1 MGGRCSMS
9 QVNQQTSGKASRRE
23 RLKDKVALIVGAGR
37 GIGEAT
43 ALRFA
48 AEGAKLILAARTA
61 PELQA
66 VTEIVKAAGGTAH
79 FVVTDVTAPPEV
91 ASLVQKSIEL
101 FGRIDILVNA
111 AGTYGPIGR
120 AWDVDAKEW
129 ANTFSA
135 NLFGPF
141 LLCQLVL
148 PHMIRAGRGKI
159 INFSGGGATSPLCR
173 FSAYGVSK
181 AAVVRFTET
190 LAEELKEFNVQVNA
204 IAPGAVDTK
213 LQDSVLAAGEKAG
226 DLLQRIRRLRET
238 GEGGTPREV
247 PAELSVFLASDDS
260 RNLTG
265 RLISAPNDKWES
277 WTEQRLAEI
286 MAKPWFTLRR
296 LDSFTLRPLLEDM
309 RAEAATAHTNRR

>member
-1 MGGRCSMS
+1 MSLYKKRVGSKVGGPL
-9 QVNQQTSGKASRRE
+9 
-23 RLKDKVALIVGAGR
+23 RLQDRVALIVGAGR
-37 GIGEAT
+37 GIGEAI
-43 ALRFA
+43 AVRFA
-48 AEGAKLILAARTA
+48 AEGARLILAARNA
-61 PELQA
+61 RELETVA
-66 VTEIVKAAGGTAH
+66 KRITAAGGTAL
-79 FVVTDVTAPPEV
+79 VVATDVTAPEQV
-91 ASLVQKSIEL
+91 TNLVQKSIET
-101 FGRIDILVNA
+101 FGQVDILVNA

-120 AWDVDAKEW
+120 AWEVDAQEW
-129 ANTFSA
+129 ANTFSV
-135 NLFGPF
+135 NLFSSF
-141 LLCQLVL
+141 LLCQRVV

-190 LAEELKEFNVQVNA
+190 LAEELKEFNIQVNA

-213 LQDSVLAAGEKAG
+213 LQDSVMAAGEKAG
-226 DLLQRIRRLRET
+226 DLLQRISRLRET

-260 RNLTG
+260 GNLTG

-277 WTEQRLAEI
+277 WTDERLAEI

>member
-1 MGGRCSMS
+1 MS
-9 QVNQQTSGKASRRE
+9 LQNEKSHSKALVPA
-23 RLKDKVALIVGAGR
+23 RLQDKVALVVGAGR
-37 GIGEAT
+37 GIGEAI

-48 AEGAKLILAARTA
+48 AEGARLILAARTA
-61 PELQA
+61 PELHA
-66 VTEIVKAAGGTAH
+66 VTERVKAAGGIAH

-91 ASLVQKSIEL
+91 AFLVEKSIEL
-101 FGRIDILVNA
+101 FGRLDILVNA
-111 AGTYGPIGR
+111 VGTYGPIGR
-120 AWDVDAKEW
+120 VWEVEAREW

-141 LLCQLVL
+141 LLCQSVL

-181 AAVVRFTET
+181 AALVRLTET
-190 LAEELKEFNVQVNA
+190 LAEEVKEFNIQVNA

-213 LQDSVLAAGEKAG
+213 LQDSVLAAGERAG

-247 PAELSVFLASDDS
+247 PAELAVFLASDDS

-277 WTEQRLAEI
+277 WTDERIEQV
-286 MAKPWFTLRR
+286 MSQPWFTLRR
-296 LDSFTLRPLLEDM
+296 MDPFTLRPLLEEM
-309 RAEAATAHTNRR
+309 RAEATTAQASSR

>member
-1 MGGRCSMS
+1 MS
-9 QVNQQTSGKASRRE
+9 QQNQQISSKASGSA
-23 RLKDKVALIVGAGR
+23 RLQNKVALVVGAGR
-37 GIGEAT
+37 GIGEAI

-48 AEGAKLILAARTA
+48 AEGAKLILAARSAT
-61 PELQA
+61 ELQA
-66 VTEIVKAAGGTAH
+66 VSEIVKAAGGTAH

-120 AWDVDAKEW
+120 AWEVDAKEW

-141 LLCQLVL
+141 LLCQSVL

-181 AAVVRFTET
+181 AAVVRLTET
-190 LAEELKEFNVQVNA
+190 LAEEVKEFNIQVNA

-213 LQDSVLAAGEKAG
+213 LQDSVLAAGERAG

-247 PAELSVFLASDDS
+247 PAELALFLASDDS

-277 WTEQRLAEI
+277 WTDERIAQV
-286 MAKPWFTLRR
+286 MSQPWFTLRR
-296 LDSFTLRPLLEDM
+296 MDPYTLCPLLEEM
-309 RAEAATAHTNRR
+309 RAEAATAQANRR

>member
-1 MGGRCSMS
+1 MTQQEKPVGSNVGG
-9 QVNQQTSGKASRRE
+9 QA
-23 RLKDKVALIVGAGR
+23 RLQDRVALIVGAGR
-37 GIGEAT
+37 GIGET
-43 ALRFA
+43 IALRFA
-48 AEGAKLILAARTA
+48 AEGARLILAARTA
-61 PELQA
+61 RELETVA
-66 VTEIVKAAGGTAH
+66 EKIRSAGGTAH
-79 FVVTDVTAPPEV
+79 FATADVTASEQV
-91 ASLVQKSIEL
+91 TNLVKKTIET
-101 FGRIDILVNA
+101 FGQIDILVNA

-120 AWDVDAKEW
+120 AWEIDAQEW
-129 ANTFSA
+129 ANTFSV

-141 LLCQLVL
+141 LLCQTVL

-190 LAEELKEFNVQVNA
+190 LAQELKEFNIQVNA

-247 PAELSVFLASDDS
+247 PAALAAFLASDDS
-260 RNLTG
+260 GNLTG

-277 WTEQRLAEI
+277 WTDERLTQI
-286 MAKPWFTLRR
+286 MSKAWFTLRR
-296 LDSFTLRPLLEDM
+296 LDSFTLRPLLEEM
-309 RAEAATAHTNRR
+309 RAEAATAQANRS

>member
-1 MGGRCSMS
+1 MT
-9 QVNQQTSGKASRRE
+9 QQNKQTGSKTSGRI
-23 RLKDKVALIVGAGR
+23 RLQDKVALIVGAGR
-37 GIGEAT
+37 GIGEAI

-48 AEGAKLILAARTA
+48 AEGAKLMLAARTA
-61 PELQA
+61 QELEA
-66 VTEIVKAAGGTAH
+66 VAEAVNSEGGTAR
-79 FVVTDVTAPPEV
+79 FVVTDVTAPLEV

-120 AWDVDAKEW
+120 VWEVDGREW

-159 INFSGGGATSPLCR
+159 INFSGGGATSALCR

-181 AAVVRFTET
+181 AAVVRLTET
-190 LAEELKEFNVQVNA
+190 LAEEVKEFNIQVNA

-213 LQDSVLAAGEKAG
+213 LQDSVLAAGERAG

-247 PAELSVFLASDDS
+247 PADLALFLASDDS

-277 WTEQRLAEI
+277 WTDERIEQV
-286 MAKPWFTLRR
+286 MSQPWFTLRR
-296 LDSFTLRPLLEDM
+296 MDPFTLRPFLEEM
-309 RAEAATAHTNRR
+309 RAEAATAQANRR

>member
-1 MGGRCSMS
+1 MS
-9 QVNQQTSGKASRRE
+9 QQKEQTRSTASGRA
-23 RLKDKVALIVGAGR
+23 RLHDKVALIVGAGR
-37 GIGEAT
+37 GIGET
-43 ALRFA
+43 IALRFA
-48 AEGAKLILAARTA
+48 AEGGKLILAARTA

-66 VTEIVKAAGGTAH
+66 VAERVETAGGTAH
-79 FVVTDVTAPPEV
+79 FVVTDVTAPLEV
-91 ASLVQKSIEL
+91 ALLVQKSIEL

-120 AWDVDAKEW
+120 AWEVDAKEW

-181 AAVVRFTET
+181 TAVVRLTET
-190 LAEELKEFNVQVNA
+190 LAEEVKEFNIQVNA

-213 LQDSVLAAGEKAG
+213 LQDSVLAAGERAG

-247 PAELSVFLASDDS
+247 PAELAVFLASDDS
-260 RNLTG
+260 CKLTG
-265 RLISAPNDKWES
+265 RLISAPNDNWES
-277 WTEQRLAEI
+277 WTDERIEQV
-286 MAKPWFTLRR
+286 MSQPWFTLRR
-296 LDSFTLRPLLEDM
+296 MDPFTLRPLLEEM
-309 RAEAATAHTNRR
+309 RAEAATAQGARR

>member
-1 MGGRCSMS
+1 MS
-9 QVNQQTSGKASRRE
+9 QQNEETRSKASGRS
-23 RLKDKVALIVGAGR
+23 RLLDRVALIVGAGR
-37 GIGEAT
+37 GIGEAI

-48 AEGAKLILAARTA
+48 AEGAKLILAARSA
-61 PELQA
+61 AELQA
-66 VTEIVKAAGGTAH
+66 VSEIVKAQGGTAQ
-79 FVVTDVTAPPEV
+79 FVVTDVTVPSEV

-120 AWDVDAKEW
+120 TWEVDAKEW
-129 ANTFSA
+129 ANTFTV

-141 LLCQLVL
+141 LLCQTVL

-181 AAVVRFTET
+181 AAVVRLTET
-190 LAEELKEFNVQVNA
+190 LAEEVKEFNIQINA

-213 LQDSVLAAGEKAG
+213 LQDSVLAAGERAG

-247 PAELSVFLASDDS
+247 PAELAVFLASDDS
-260 RNLTG
+260 RTLTG

-277 WTEQRLAEI
+277 WTDERIRQV
-286 MAKPWFTLRR
+286 MSQPWFTLRR
-296 LDSFTLRPLLEDM
+296 MDPFTLRPLLEEM
-309 RAEAATAHTNRR
+309 RAEAAAAP

>member
-1 MGGRCSMS
+1 MS
-9 QVNQQTSGKASRRE
+9 QQNQKAGGKAGRSA
-23 RLKDKVALIVGAGR
+23 RLQDRVAVIVGAGR
-37 GIGEAT
+37 GIGEAI

-48 AEGAKLILAARTA
+48 AEGAKLVLAARTA

-66 VTEIVKAAGGTAH
+66 VAELVNTAGGTAN

-120 AWDVDAKEW
+120 VWEVDAREW
-129 ANTFSA
+129 ATTFSA
-135 NLFGPF
+135 ILFGPF

-181 AAVVRFTET
+181 AAVVRLTET
-190 LAEELKEFNVQVNA
+190 LAEEVKEFNIQVNA

-213 LQDSVLAAGEKAG
+213 LQDLVLAAGERAG

-247 PAELSVFLASDDS
+247 PAELALFLASDAS
-260 RNLTG
+260 RDLTG

-277 WTEQRLAEI
+277 WTNERIAQI
-286 MAKPWFTLRR
+286 MSQPWFTLRR
-296 LDSFTLRPLLEDM
+296 MDPFTLRPFLEEM
-309 RAEAATAHTNRR
+309 RAEDATAQGEKKVM

>member
-1 MGGRCSMS
+1 MS
-9 QVNQQTSGKASRRE
+9 QEKEQSRGKAVGRA
-23 RLKDKVALIVGAGR
+23 RLRDKVALIVGAGR
-37 GIGEAT
+37 GIGEAI

-48 AEGAKLILAARTA
+48 AEGAKLMLASRTA

-66 VTEIVKAAGGTAH
+66 VTDLLKAAGGTAH

-120 AWDVDAKEW
+120 VWEVDAKKW

-141 LLCQLVL
+141 LLCQSVL

-159 INFSGGGATSPLCR
+159 INFSGGGATSPLCC

-181 AAVVRFTET
+181 AAVVRLTET
-190 LAEELKEFNVQVNA
+190 LAEEVKDFNIQVNA

-213 LQDSVLAAGEKAG
+213 LQDAVLAAGERAG
-226 DLLQRIRRLRET
+226 ELLPRIRRLRET
-238 GEGGTPREV
+238 GEGGTPREL
-247 PAELSVFLASDDS
+247 PAELAVFLASDDS
-260 RNLTG
+260 RDLTG

-277 WTEQRLAEI
+277 WTDERIAQV
-286 MAKPWFTLRR
+286 MSQQWFTLRR
-296 LDSFTLRPLLEDM
+296 MDPFTLRPLLEEM
-309 RAEAATAHTNRR
+309 RAEAATAQGNKR

>member
-1 MGGRCSMS
+1 MTQRER
-9 QVNQQTSGKASRRE
+9 QTSSKASGYA
-23 RLKDKVALIVGAGR
+23 RLQDKAALIVGAGR
-37 GIGEAT
+37 GIGEAI

-48 AEGAKLILAARTA
+48 SEGARLILAARTA
-61 PELQA
+61 PELEA
-66 VTEIVKAAGGTAH
+66 VAEGVRTAGGTAH
-79 FVVTDVTAPPEV
+79 FVATDVTAPGEV
-91 ASLVQKSIEL
+91 AYLVQKSIEA
-101 FGRIDILVNA
+101 FGHIDILVNA

-120 AWDVDAKEW
+120 VWEIDAHEW
-129 ANTFSA
+129 ANTFSV

-141 LLCQLVL
+141 LLCQAVL

-173 FSAYGVSK
+173 FTAYGVSK

-190 LAEELKEFNVQVNA
+190 LADELKEFNIQVNA

-238 GEGGTPREV
+238 GEGGTPPEI
-247 PAELSVFLASDDS
+247 PAELAVFLASGDS
-260 RNLTG
+260 GNLSG

-277 WTEQRLAEI
+277 WTDERLAEI
-286 MAKPWFTLRR
+286 MSKPWFTLRR
-296 LDSFTLRPLLEDM
+296 LDPFTLLPLLEEM
-309 RAEAATAHTNRR
+309 RAEAATAQANSR

>member
-1 MGGRCSMS
+1 MS
-9 QVNQQTSGKASRRE
+9 QQNQQSSCKASGST
-23 RLKDKVALIVGAGR
+23 RLQNKVALVVGAGR
-37 GIGEAT
+37 GIGEAI

-61 PELQA
+61 PELKT
-66 VTEIVKAAGGTAH
+66 VTELVNARSGTAN
-79 FVVTDVTAPPEV
+79 FVVADVTAPPEV

-120 AWDVDAKEW
+120 AWEVDAKEW
-129 ANTFSA
+129 ENTFSA

-141 LLCQLVL
+141 LMCQSVL

-181 AAVVRFTET
+181 AALVRLTET
-190 LAEELKEFNVQVNA
+190 LAEEVKEFNIQVNA

-213 LQDSVLAAGEKAG
+213 LQDSVLAAGERAG

-238 GEGGTPREV
+238 GEGGTRREI
-247 PAELSVFLASDDS
+247 PAELAVFLASDDS

-277 WTEQRLAEI
+277 WTNERIAQI
-286 MAKPWFTLRR
+286 MSQPWFTLRR
-296 LDSFTLRPLLEDM
+296 MDPFTLRPFLEEM
-309 RAEAATAHTNRR
+309 RAEDATAQGEKKVM

>member
-1 MGGRCSMS
+1 MS
-9 QVNQQTSGKASRRE
+9 QNEKRVESNVDTP
-23 RLKDKVALIVGAGR
+23 RLQDRVALIVGAGR
-37 GIGEAT
+37 GIGEAI
-43 ALRFA
+43 AVRFA
-48 AEGAKLILAARTA
+48 AERAHLILAARTA
-61 PELQA
+61 RELETVA
-66 VTEIVKAAGGTAH
+66 KRIRAAGGTAL
-79 FVVTDVTAPPEV
+79 VVATDVTAPEQV
-91 ASLVQKSIEL
+91 TNLVQKSVET
-101 FGRIDILVNA
+101 FGHVDILVNA
-111 AGTYGPIGR
+111 AGIYGPIGR
-120 AWDVDAKEW
+120 AWEIDAQEW
-129 ANTFSA
+129 VNTFSV
-135 NLFGPF
+135 NLFSVF
-141 LLCQLVL
+141 LLCQRVV

-226 DLLQRIRRLRET
+226 DLLQRISRLRET

-296 LDSFTLRPLLEDM
+296 LDSFTLRPLLEEM
-309 RAEAATAHTNRR
+309 RAEVATAQANRR

>member
-1 MGGRCSMS
+1 
-9 QVNQQTSGKASRRE
+9 
-23 RLKDKVALIVGAGR
+23 VALIVGAGR
-37 GIGEAT
+37 GIGEAI

-48 AEGAKLILAARTA
+48 AEGARLILAARTA
-61 PELQA
+61 GELETVA
-66 VTEIVKAAGGTAH
+66 RKIRAASGTA
-79 FVVTDVTAPPEV
+79 VIATTDVTAPEQV
-91 ASLVQKSIEL
+91 TNLVQKSIET
-101 FGRIDILVNA
+101 FGKIDILVNA

-120 AWDVDAKEW
+120 AWEVDAQEW
-129 ANTFSA
+129 ANTFSV

-141 LLCQLVL
+141 LVCQSVL

-159 INFSGGGATSPLCR
+159 INFSGGGATSPLRR

-190 LAEELKEFNVQVNA
+190 LAEELKEFNIQVNA

-247 PAELSVFLASDDS
+247 PAELAVFLASGDS
-260 RNLTG
+260 GNLTG

-277 WTEQRLAEI
+277 WTDERLAEI
-286 MAKPWFTLRR
+286 MSKPWFTLRR
-296 LDSFTLRPLLEDM
+296 LDSFTLRPFLEEM
-309 RAEAATAHTNRR
+309 RAEAATAQANRR

>member
-1 MGGRCSMS
+1 MS
-9 QVNQQTSGKASRRE
+9 QQNQQISNKASGSA
-23 RLKDKVALIVGAGR
+23 RLQNKVALVVGAGR
-37 GIGEAT
+37 GIGEAI

-61 PELQA
+61 PELKT
-66 VTEIVKAAGGTAH
+66 VTEVVKARGGTAH

-120 AWDVDAKEW
+120 VWEVDAREW
-129 ANTFSA
+129 ATTFSA

-181 AAVVRFTET
+181 AAVVRLTET
-190 LAEELKEFNVQVNA
+190 LAEEVKEFNIQVNA

-213 LQDSVLAAGEKAG
+213 LQDLVLAAGERAG

-247 PAELSVFLASDDS
+247 PAELALFLASDDS
-260 RNLTG
+260 CNLTG

-277 WTEQRLAEI
+277 WTNERIEQV
-286 MAKPWFTLRR
+286 MSQPWFTLRR
-296 LDSFTLRPLLEDM
+296 MDPFTLRPFLEEM
-309 RAEAATAHTNRR
+309 RAEAATAQANRR

>member
-1 MGGRCSMS
+1 MS
-9 QVNQQTSGKASRRE
+9 QQNQQASGKAGRST
-23 RLKDKVALIVGAGR
+23 RLQDKVAVIVGAGR
-37 GIGEAT
+37 GIGEAV
-43 ALRFA
+43 AMRFA
-48 AEGAKLILAARTA
+48 AEGARLMLAARTA
-61 PELQA
+61 SELQA
-66 VTEIVKAAGGTAH
+66 VADMVRAAGGTAN

-120 AWDVDAKEW
+120 VWELDANEW
-129 ANTFSA
+129 ENAFSV
-135 NLFGPF
+135 NLFGAF
-141 LLCQLVL
+141 LLCQAVL

-181 AAVVRFTET
+181 AALVRLTET
-190 LAEELKEFNVQVNA
+190 LAEEVKDLNIQVNV

-213 LQDSVLAAGEKAG
+213 LQDAVLAAGEKAG

-247 PAELSVFLASDDS
+247 PANLAVFLASDDS

-277 WTEQRLAEI
+277 WTNERITQV
-286 MAKPWFTLRR
+286 MSKPWFTLRR
-296 LDSFTLRPLLEDM
+296 MDPFTLRPLLEEM
-309 RAEAATAHTNRR
+309 RAETATAQANSR

>member
-1 MGGRCSMS
+1 MS
-9 QVNQQTSGKASRRE
+9 QQNQQISNKASGSA
-23 RLKDKVALIVGAGR
+23 RLQNKVALVVGAGR
-37 GIGEAT
+37 GIGEAI

-61 PELQA
+61 PELKT
-66 VTEIVKAAGGTAH
+66 VTEVVKAQGGTAH

-120 AWDVDAKEW
+120 VWEVDAREW
-129 ANTFSA
+129 ATTFSA

-181 AAVVRFTET
+181 AAVVRLTET
-190 LAEELKEFNVQVNA
+190 LAEEVKEFNIQVNA

-213 LQDSVLAAGEKAG
+213 LQDLVLAAGERAG

-247 PAELSVFLASDDS
+247 PAELALFLASDDS
-260 RNLTG
+260 CNLTG

-277 WTEQRLAEI
+277 WTNERIEQV
-286 MAKPWFTLRR
+286 MSQPWFTLRR
-296 LDSFTLRPLLEDM
+296 MDPFTLRPFLEEM
-309 RAEAATAHTNRR
+309 RAEAATAQANRR

>member
-1 MGGRCSMS
+1 MS
-9 QVNQQTSGKASRRE
+9 QQNQQISSKVSGRT
-23 RLKDKVALIVGAGR
+23 RLQDKVALIVGAGR
-37 GIGEAT
+37 GIGEAI

-48 AEGAKLILAARTA
+48 AEGAKLILAARSA

-66 VTEIVKAAGGTAH
+66 VTEIVKAQGRTAH
-79 FVVTDVTAPPEV
+79 FVVTDVTAAPEV
-91 ASLVQKSIEL
+91 TSLVQKSIEL

-120 AWDVDAKEW
+120 AWEVDAKEW
-129 ANTFSA
+129 ANTFSV

-141 LLCQLVL
+141 LLCQSVL
-148 PHMIRAGRGKI
+148 PHMIRAGGGKI

-181 AAVVRFTET
+181 AAVVRLTET
-190 LAEELKEFNVQVNA
+190 LAEEVKEFNIQVNA

-213 LQDSVLAAGEKAG
+213 LQDSVLAAGERAG

-247 PAELSVFLASDDS
+247 PAELALFLASDDS
-260 RNLTG
+260 RSLTG

-277 WTEQRLAEI
+277 WTDERVEQV
-286 MAKPWFTLRR
+286 MSQPWFTLRR
-296 LDSFTLRPLLEDM
+296 MDPFTLRPLLEEM
-309 RAEAATAHTNRR
+309 RAEAATAQASRR

>member
-1 MGGRCSMS
+1 MS
-9 QVNQQTSGKASRRE
+9 QQNEQTSSKATGSA
-23 RLKDKVALIVGAGR
+23 RLQNRVALVVGAGR
-37 GIGEAT
+37 GIGEAI

-61 PELQA
+61 PELET
-66 VTEIVKAAGGTAH
+66 VTEIVKARGGTAH
-79 FVVTDVTAPPEV
+79 FVVTDMTAPLEV

-120 AWDVDAKEW
+120 VWEVDAREW
-129 ANTFSA
+129 ATTFSS

-148 PHMIRAGRGKI
+148 PHMIRAGKGKI

-181 AAVVRFTET
+181 AAVVRLTET
-190 LAEELKEFNVQVNA
+190 LAEEVKEFNIQVNA

-213 LQDSVLAAGEKAG
+213 LQDSVLAAGERAG

-238 GEGGTPREV
+238 GEGGTSREV
-247 PAELSVFLASDDS
+247 PAELALFLASDDS

-265 RLISAPNDKWES
+265 RLISAPNDKWQS
-277 WTEQRLAEI
+277 WTSEQIERV
-286 MAKPWFTLRR
+286 MSQPWFTLRR
-296 LDSFTLRPLLEDM
+296 MDPFTLRPFLEEM
-309 RAEAATAHTNRR
+309 RAEAATAQANRR

>member
-1 MGGRCSMS
+1 MS
-9 QVNQQTSGKASRRE
+9 QQNQQISTKASGSA
-23 RLKDKVALIVGAGR
+23 RLQDKVALVVGAGR
-37 GIGEAT
+37 GIGEAI

-61 PELQA
+61 PELKT
-66 VTEIVKAAGGTAH
+66 VTEVVKAQGGTAH

-120 AWDVDAKEW
+120 VWEVDAREW
-129 ANTFSA
+129 ATTFSA

-181 AAVVRFTET
+181 AAVVRLTET
-190 LAEELKEFNVQVNA
+190 LAEEVKEFNIQVNA

-213 LQDSVLAAGEKAG
+213 LQDLVLAAGERAG

-247 PAELSVFLASDDS
+247 PAELALFLASDDS

-277 WTEQRLAEI
+277 WTDERIEQV
-286 MAKPWFTLRR
+286 MSQPWFTLRR
-296 LDSFTLRPLLEDM
+296 MDPFTLRPFLEEM
-309 RAEAATAHTNRR
+309 RAEAATAQANRR

>member
-1 MGGRCSMS
+1 MS
-9 QVNQQTSGKASRRE
+9 HQNQQASVKAGRSA
-23 RLKDKVALIVGAGR
+23 RLQDKVAVIVGAGR
-37 GIGEAT
+37 GIGEAI

-48 AEGAKLILAARTA
+48 AEGAKLILSARTA

-66 VTEIVKAAGGTAH
+66 VTELVNAAGGTAS
-79 FVVTDVTAPPEV
+79 FVVADVTAPPEV

-111 AGTYGPIGR
+111 VGTYGPIGR
-120 AWDVDAKEW
+120 AWEVDAKEW
-129 ANTFSA
+129 ENTFSA

-141 LLCQLVL
+141 LVCQSVL

-181 AAVVRFTET
+181 AALVRLTET
-190 LAEELKEFNVQVNA
+190 LAEEVKEFNIQVNA

-213 LQDSVLAAGEKAG
+213 LQDSVLAAGERAG
-226 DLLQRIRRLRET
+226 DLLQRIRRLRDT

-247 PAELSVFLASDDS
+247 PAELAVFLASEAS

-277 WTEQRLAEI
+277 WTDERIEQVMSR
-286 MAKPWFTLRR
+286 PWFTLRR
-296 LDSFTLRPLLEDM
+296 MDPFTLRPLLEEM
-309 RAEAATAHTNRR
+309 RTEAAAAQGNRT

>member
-1 MGGRCSMS
+1 MS
-9 QVNQQTSGKASRRE
+9 QQNQQISSKVSGRT
-23 RLKDKVALIVGAGR
+23 RLQDKVALIVGAGR
-37 GIGEAT
+37 GIGEAI

-48 AEGAKLILAARTA
+48 AEGAKLILAARSA

-66 VTEIVKAAGGTAH
+66 VTEIVKAQGRTAH
-79 FVVTDVTAPPEV
+79 FVVTDVTAAPEV
-91 ASLVQKSIEL
+91 TSLVQKSIEL

-120 AWDVDAKEW
+120 AWEVDAKEW
-129 ANTFSA
+129 ANTFSV

-141 LLCQLVL
+141 LLCQSVL
-148 PHMIRAGRGKI
+148 PHMIRAGGGKI

-181 AAVVRFTET
+181 AAVVRLTET
-190 LAEELKEFNVQVNA
+190 LAEEVKEFNIQVNA

-213 LQDSVLAAGEKAG
+213 LQDSVLAAGERAG

-247 PAELSVFLASDDS
+247 PAELAVFLASDDS
-260 RNLTG
+260 HNLTG

-277 WTEQRLAEI
+277 WTDERIEHVMSQ
-286 MAKPWFTLRR
+286 PWFTLRR
-296 LDSFTLRPLLEDM
+296 MDPFTLRPLLEEM
-309 RAEAATAHTNRR
+309 RAEAATAQASRR